1 MTQNNIEM
9 PDNRVDDEQEID
21 LLELAS
27 KLWSARRRILKW
39 AGIGAILG
47 LIVAFSIPKEYT
59 ASVTL
64 APEWGNSKANTQS
77 GLGMLASM
85 AGININQGQATDAVY
100 PQLYPDVI
108 SSVPFTVGLLKVEL
122 PTNIEDTDSATVE
135 SLLVDHSRSPWW
147 GFFFKVP
154 GMIIGSIKSLF
165 VDDEETAGDGTIDP
179 YRLTLKQSKLVE
191 SLNKRIEATADTK
204 TLTVVVSTTM
214 QDPVAAATLADTVVA
229 RLSKFVTEYRTG
241 KARKDLDYARKINE
255 EARQEYYK
263 AQKRYAAAV
272 DRNHGLSTRSA
283 AIELERLQNESQLA
297 FSLYN
302 TTAQQE
308 KMAEAKVQE
317 NTPVFAIVKPATV
330 PVKPS
335 KPRKVLI
342 LIGYTFLAAVAACAY
357 TLFAP
362 QLIESI
368 KNIQQNG
375 TVQTN
380 KSDK

>member
-1 MTQNNIEM
+1 MSQDNIEFN
-9 PDNRVDDEQEID
+9 DNRVDDEQEID
-21 LLELAS
+21 MLELAS
-27 KLWSARRRILKW
+27 KLWSARRRIFKW

-64 APEWGNSKANTQS
+64 APEWGNSKANSQS

-135 SLLVDHSRSPWW
+135 SLLVDHTRSPWW

-154 GMIIGSIKSLF
+154 GMIIGGIKSLF
-165 VDDEETAGDGTIDP
+165 VDDEETKGDGSIDP
-179 YRLTLKQSKLVE
+179 YRLTLKQSRLVE
-191 SLNKRIEATADTK
+191 SLNKRIDAIADTK

-241 KARKDLDYARKINE
+241 KARKDLEYARKINE
-255 EARQEYYK
+255 EARLEYYK
-263 AQKRYAAAV
+263 AQQRYAAAV

-317 NTPVFAIVKPATV
+317 NTPVFAVVKPATV

-342 LIGYTFLAAVAACAY
+342 LFGYVFLAVVAACAY

-362 QLIESI
+362 KLIESI
-368 KNIQQNG
+368 KSIGNNSQQ
-375 TVQTN
+375 Q
-380 KSDK
+380 

>member
-1 MTQNNIEM
+1 MSQDNTEFNG
-9 PDNRVDDEQEID
+9 NRVDDEQEID
-21 LLELAS
+21 MLELAS
-27 KLWSARRRILKW
+27 KLWSARRRIFKW

-64 APEWGNSKANTQS
+64 APEWGNSKSNSQS

-100 PQLYPDVI
+100 PQLYPDVV

-135 SLLVDHSRSPWW
+135 TLLKEHTRSPWW
-147 GFFFKVP
+147 GVVLGLP
-154 GMIIGSIKSLF
+154 GKIIGSVISLF
-165 VDDEETAGDGTIDP
+165 VDEEATKGDSSIDP
-179 YRLTLKQSKLVE
+179 YHLTLKQSRLVDA
-191 SLNKRIEATADTK
+191 LNRRITATADTK

-214 QDPVAAATLADTVVA
+214 QDPVAAATLTDTVVA

-241 KARKDLDYARKINE
+241 KARKDLEYARKINE
-255 EARQEYYK
+255 EARQEYYN

-302 TTAQQE
+302 STAQQE

-317 NTPVFAIVKPATV
+317 NTPVFAVVKPATV

-335 KPRKVLI
+335 KPRKGLI
-342 LIGYTFLAAVAACAY
+342 IIGYIFIAAVAASAY
-357 TLFAP
+357 TLFGP
-362 QLIESI
+362 KLSESLKRI
-368 KNIQQNG
+368 RKP
-375 TVQTN
+375 VQE
-380 KSDK
+380 KES